1 MGIITSL
8 LGIVCILYYIA
19 GVRYAGYRVS
29 GLWIWLTAGIGL
41 LVWGGCRI
49 GCAVAGVPFFVP
61 GALVAIVR
69 VCLLAG
75 LVLFFY
81 LFAYHNETGGR
92 GIRGAFSVWW
102 QYFRGNAFFRKL
114 FFLTFYTTMILF
126 RTLLNRDM
134 WMNPLSD
141 VMANW
146 WIWKYGEDGTRYLT
160 TECIENLMLFIPFT
174 ILLFWTAGKK
184 ILKKTTF
191 LNIVWTGLKITFVFS
206 LSIELLQLFLRLGT
220 FQVSDLTYNTL
231 GGGIG
236 GVVYWMGHQLS
247 VRRGVE

>member
-1 MGIITSL
+1 MIDRAVRDIFFWL
-8 LGIVCILYYIA
+8 LWEECSNIGRNNDRAA
-19 GVRYAGYRVS
+19 GQKNGRLS
-29 GLWIWLTAGIGL
+29 GLCERTYNERHHIKYYYKCTDS
-41 LVWGGCRI
+41 
-49 GCAVAGVPFFVP
+49 FVP
-61 GALVAIVR
+61 AILVFCDP
-69 VCLLAG
+69 VCDG
-75 LVLFFY
+75 TFFY

-126 RTLLNRDM
+126 RTLLNRDK

-236 GVVYWMGHQLS
+236 GAVYWIGHQLS
-247 VRRGVE
+247 VRRGAE

>member
-1 MGIITSL
+1 M
-8 LGIVCILYYIA
+8 VAVFQRKCI
-19 GVRYAGYRVS
+19 
-29 GLWIWLTAGIGL
+29 
-41 LVWGGCRI
+41 
-49 GCAVAGVPFFVP
+49 FF
-61 GALVAIVR
+61 GS
-69 VCLLAG
+69 C
-75 LVLFFY
+75 
-81 LFAYHNETGGR
+81 
-92 GIRGAFSVWW
+92 
-102 QYFRGNAFFRKL
+102 

-134 WMNPLSD
+134 WMNSLSD

-184 ILKKTTF
+184 ILKKQRF

-236 GVVYWMGHQLS
+236 GGCVLDWSSAFSQAGSRIMSAVDS
-247 VRRGVE
+247 RKTEKRISPDCCS

>member
-1 MGIITSL
+1 MTELPDRRMVDCLAYVKGLIMKDIISSIITS
-8 LGIVCILYYIA
+8 V
-19 GVRYAGYRVS
+19 
-29 GLWIWLTAGIGL
+29 LTAL
-41 LVWGGCRI
+41 YQ
-49 GCAVAGVPFFVP
+49 PFWFSVI
-61 GALVAIVR
+61 LSVM
-69 VCLLAG
+69 
-75 LVLFFY
+75 VLFFY

-92 GIRGAFSVWW
+92 GIRGGF
-102 QYFRGNAFFRKL
+102 FRGWLAGISEENCVFYGSC

-184 ILKKTTF
+184 ILKKTAF

-236 GVVYWMGHQLS
+236 GAVYWIGHQLS
-247 VRRGVE
+247 VRRGAE

>member
-1 MGIITSL
+1 MTELPDRRMVDCLAYVKGLIMKDIISSIITS
-8 LGIVCILYYIA
+8 V
-19 GVRYAGYRVS
+19 
-29 GLWIWLTAGIGL
+29 LTAL
-41 LVWGGCRI
+41 YQ
-49 GCAVAGVPFFVP
+49 PFWFSVI
-61 GALVAIVR
+61 LSVM
-69 VCLLAG
+69 
-75 LVLFFY
+75 VLFFY

-134 WMNPLSD
+134 WMNPLS
-141 VMANW
+141 
-146 WIWKYGEDGTRYLT
+146 YGEDGTRYLT

-236 GVVYWMGHQLS
+236 GAVYWIGHQLS
-247 VRRGVE
+247 VRRGAE

>member
-1 MGIITSL
+1 MRQVEGESGELFPCGGSISEEMLFSEAVFSDL
-8 LGIVCILYYIA
+8 LYNHDFVSHA
-19 GVRYAGYRVS
+19 AEPGYVDES
-29 GLWIWLTAGIGL
+29 PF
-41 LVWGGCRI
+41 GCD
-49 GCAVAGVPFFVP
+49 G
-61 GALVAIVR
+61 
-69 VCLLAG
+69 
-75 LVLFFY
+75 
-81 LFAYHNETGGR
+81 
-92 GIRGAFSVWW
+92 
-102 QYFRGNAFFRKL
+102 
-114 FFLTFYTTMILF
+114 
-126 RTLLNRDM
+126 D
-134 WMNPLSD
+134 
-141 VMANW
+141 W

-236 GVVYWMGHQLS
+236 GAVYWIGHQLS
-247 VRRGVE
+247 VRRGAE

>member
-1 MGIITSL
+1 MEIFKS
-8 LGIVCILYYIA
+8 IVTN
-19 GVRYAGYRVS
+19 V
-29 GLWIWLTAGIGL
+29 LTALYQPFWFAVL
-41 LVWGGCRI
+41 LTI
-49 GCAVAGVPFFVP
+49 F
-61 GALVAIVR
+61 I
-69 VCLLAG
+69 
-75 LVLFFY
+75 LFFY
-81 LFAYHNETGGR
+81 MYAYYPTNAGK
-92 GIRGAFSVWW
+92 GIKAACLDWIRTFKNSL
-102 QYFRGNAFFRKL
+102 FFRKL
-114 FFLTFYTTMILF
+114 FCLVFFTVMILF
-126 RTLLNRDM
+126 RTLLNRNM

-236 GVVYWMGHQLS
+236 GAVYWIGHQLS
-247 VRRGVE
+247 VRRGAE

>member
-1 MGIITSL
+1 M
-8 LGIVCILYYIA
+8 
-19 GVRYAGYRVS
+19 
-29 GLWIWLTAGIGL
+29 
-41 LVWGGCRI
+41 RI
-49 GCAVAGVPFFVP
+49 C
-61 GALVAIVR
+61 
-69 VCLLAG
+69 
-75 LVLFFY
+75 
-81 LFAYHNETGGR
+81 
-92 GIRGAFSVWW
+92 
-102 QYFRGNAFFRKL
+102 
-114 FFLTFYTTMILF
+114 YTTMILF

-141 VMANW
+141 VFGNW
-146 WIWKYGEDGTRYLT
+146 WIWKYVEDGSRQLT

-236 GVVYWMGHQLS
+236 GAVYWIGHQLS
-247 VRRGVE
+247 VRRGAE

>member
-1 MGIITSL
+1 MEIFKS
-8 LGIVCILYYIA
+8 IVTN
-19 GVRYAGYRVS
+19 V
-29 GLWIWLTAGIGL
+29 LTALYQPFWFVVL
-41 LVWGGCRI
+41 LTI
-49 GCAVAGVPFFVP
+49 F
-61 GALVAIVR
+61 I
-69 VCLLAG
+69 
-75 LVLFFY
+75 LFFY
-81 LFAYHNETGGR
+81 MYAYNPIDTGK
-92 GIRGAFSVWW
+92 GIKAACLAWIRTFKNSL
-102 QYFRGNAFFRKL
+102 FFRKL
-114 FFLTFYTTMILF
+114 FCLVFFTIMILF
-126 RTLLNRDM
+126 RTLLNRNM

-236 GVVYWMGHQLS
+236 GAVYWIGHQLS
-247 VRRGVE
+247 VRRGAE